1 MSFESEVSSILDS
14 RLTTHDSPLNKMN
27 EIFRILGEPARIFRA
42 YLFIFWLAVLFLF
55 WMFTPIQGMP
65 YPSEV
70 WAAFMRMFASEAND
84 TSNLVYNT
92 WVTLK
97 LNIFGILLASLISLL
112 IAYISCLPFLQPLNQ
127 VLQWFRYL
135 PIVAFNLVFLSI
147 FTIGWSM
154 KVAMLTAGMAFFLIT
169 SMTAVIG
176 QIPKLKFELA
186 RVLNY
191 GDWKTFW
198 TAVVRPT
205 LPAMIDVVAQSAAMG
220 WVMIVAIET
229 FNRTEGGI
237 GAAIYSY
244 SATNQKAE
252 VYVYLVII
260 GVIAVLED
268 QFFYWFKR
276 IVFPY
281 TQISE
286 RA

>member
-1 MSFESEVSSILDS
+1 
-14 RLTTHDSPLNKMN
+14 MN
-27 EIFRILGEPARIFRA
+27 EIFRILGEPGRIFRA
-42 YLFIFWLAVLFLF
+42 NLFVFWIGVLFLF
-55 WMFTPIQGMP
+55 WMYSPIQGMP

-70 WAAFMRMFASEAND
+70 WIAFQRMFALQDSN
-84 TSNLVYNT
+84 NLVFNT

-97 LNIFGILLASLISLL
+97 LNIVGLFFAAIISLL
-112 IAYISCLPFLQPLNQ
+112 VAYMSCLPLLQPLNQ
-127 VLQWFRYL
+127 ILQWFRYL

-147 FTIGWSM
+147 FTIGFSM

-169 SMTAVIG
+169 SMTAIIG
-176 QIPKLKFELA
+176 QIPRLKFELA

-191 GDWKTFW
+191 SDWKTFW
-198 TAVVRPT
+198 TVVVRPNF
-205 LPAMIDVVAQSAAMG
+205 PAMIDMVAQNAAMG

-244 SATNQKAE
+244 SSTNQKAE
-252 VYVYLVII
+252 VYVYLIII
-260 GVIAVLED
+260 GIIAILED
-268 QFFYWFKR
+268 QFFYWLKR

-281 TQISE
+281 TTIAE

>member
-1 MSFESEVSSILDS
+1 MVAETEKNNQSDS
-14 RLTTHDSPLNKMN
+14 RQNPLR
-27 EIFRILGEPARIFRA
+27 ETFRILGEPARFIRA
-42 YLFIFWLAVLFLF
+42 NLFVIWIAILFLF
-55 WMFTPIQGMP
+55 WFFTPIQGIP

-70 WAAFMRMFASEAND
+70 LTAFTRMFASEAND
-84 TSNLVYNT
+84 SSNIVYNT
-92 WVTLK
+92 WATLK
-97 LNIFGILLASLISLL
+97 LNIVGLFFASMLALI
-112 IAYISCLPFLQPLNQ
+112 IAYFSVVPFLQPLNQ
-127 VLQWFRYL
+127 ILQWFRYL

-154 KVAMLTAGMAFFLIT
+154 KVAMLSAGMAFFLIT
-169 SMTAVIG
+169 SMTAEIA

-191 GDWKTFW
+191 SDWKVFW
-198 TAVVRPT
+198 TVVVRPS
-205 LPAMIDVVAQSAAMG
+205 LPAMIDIVAQSAAMG

-229 FNRTEGGI
+229 FNRTDGGI

-244 SATNQKAE
+244 SSTNQKAE
-252 VYVYLVII
+252 VYVYLIII

-268 QFFYWFKR
+268 QFFYWLKR

-281 TQISE
+281 TQIAE

>member
-1 MSFESEVSSILDS
+1 MTEQTEKNKQPTVSQTGIGEV
-14 RLTTHDSPLNKMN
+14 
-27 EIFRILGEPARIFRA
+27 FRILGEPGRFLRA
-42 YLFIFWLAVLFLF
+42 NLFFIWLIVLFLF

-65 YPSEV
+65 YPGEV
-70 WAAFMRMFASEAND
+70 WEAFQRMFSSND
-84 TSNLVYNT
+84 SNNLVYNT

-97 LNIFGILLASLISLL
+97 LNIVGLFFASIFSLL
-112 IAYISCLPFLQPLNQ
+112 IAYLSCLPFMQPFNQ
-127 VLQWFRYL
+127 VLQWLRYL

-169 SMTAVIG
+169 SMTAEIG

-191 GDWKTFW
+191 SDWKTFW
-198 TAVVRPT
+198 TVVVRPT
-205 LPAMIDVVAQSAAMG
+205 LPAMIDIVAQSAAMG

-252 VYVYLVII
+252 VYVYLIVI
-260 GVIAVLED
+260 GVIAILED
-268 QFFYWFKR
+268 QFFYWLKR

-281 TQISE
+281 TQIAE

>member
-1 MSFESEVSSILDS
+1 MDAQAEKNEKMSFWQS
-14 RLTTHDSPLNKMN
+14 H
-27 EIFRILGEPARIFRA
+27 FREAFRFCGSPARFVRA
-42 YLFIFWLAVLFLF
+42 NLFIIWILVLFLF
-55 WMFTPIQGMP
+55 WTFTPIQGIP

-70 WAAFMRMFASEAND
+70 LAAFQRMFASASND
-84 TSNLVYNT
+84 SSNLVYNT
-92 WVTLK
+92 WTTVK
-97 LNIFGILLASLISLL
+97 LNIVGLFFASVISLL
-112 IAYISCLPFLQPLNQ
+112 IAYCSILPLLQPVNQ
-127 VLQWFRYL
+127 ILQWFRYL

-169 SMTAVIG
+169 SMTAEIA
-176 QIPKLKFELA
+176 QIPRLKYELA

-191 GDWKTFW
+191 SDWKVFW
-198 TAVVRPT
+198 TVVLRPT
-205 LPAMIDVVAQSAAMG
+205 LPAMIDTVAQSAAMG

-252 VYVYLVII
+252 VYVYLIII

-268 QFFYWFKR
+268 QFFYWLKR
-276 IVFPY
+276 ILFPY

>member
-1 MSFESEVSSILDS
+1 
-14 RLTTHDSPLNKMN
+14 
-27 EIFRILGEPARIFRA
+27 
-42 YLFIFWLAVLFLF
+42 
-55 WMFTPIQGMP
+55 
-65 YPSEV
+65 
-70 WAAFMRMFASEAND
+70 
-84 TSNLVYNT
+84 
-92 WVTLK
+92 
-97 LNIFGILLASLISLL
+97 
-112 IAYISCLPFLQPLNQ
+112 
-127 VLQWFRYL
+127 
-135 PIVAFNLVFLSI
+135 LVFLSI

-176 QIPKLKFELA
+176 QIPRLKFELA

-191 GDWKTFW
+191 SDWKTFW
-198 TAVVRPT
+198 TVVVRPT

-260 GVIAVLED
+260 GIIAILED
-268 QFFYWFKR
+268 QFFYWLKR
-276 IVFPY
+276 LLFPY
-281 TQISE
+281 TTIAE

>member
-1 MSFESEVSSILDS
+1 MVTQAEKINLAESRPSA
-14 RLTTHDSPLNKMN
+14 MN
-27 EIFRILGEPARIFRA
+27 EIFRFCGEPARFMRA
-42 YLFIFWLAVLFLF
+42 NLFAVWIVILFLVWIF
-55 WMFTPIQGMP
+55 APIPGIP

-70 WAAFMRMFASEAND
+70 LTAFLRMFASASND
-84 TSNLVYNT
+84 SSNLVYNT
-92 WVTLK
+92 WTTLK
-97 LNIFGILLASLISLL
+97 LNIVGLL
-112 IAYISCLPFLQPLNQ
+112 IASLLSLVVAYFSILPVLQPLNQ
-127 VLQWFRYL
+127 ILQWFRYL

-154 KVAMLTAGMAFFLIT
+154 KVAMLSAGMAFFLIT
-169 SMTAVIG
+169 SMTAEIG
-176 QIPKLKFELA
+176 RIPRLKYELA

-191 GDWKTFW
+191 GDFKVFW
-198 TAVVRPT
+198 TVVLRPT
-205 LPAMIDVVAQSAAMG
+205 LPSMIDIVAQSAAMG

-260 GVIAVLED
+260 GFIAVLED
-268 QFFYWFKR
+268 QFFYWLKR
-276 IVFPY
+276 ILFPY
-281 TQISE
+281 TKISE

>member
-1 MSFESEVSSILDS
+1 MDGQVEKNDKPNFWQSHLREV
-14 RLTTHDSPLNKMN
+14 
-27 EIFRILGEPARIFRA
+27 FRFCGSPARFVRA
-42 YLFIFWLAVLFLF
+42 NLFVIWVLVLFLF
-55 WMFTPIQGMP
+55 WVFTPIQGIP

-70 WAAFMRMFASEAND
+70 LTAFQRMFASEAND

-92 WVTLK
+92 WTTVK
-97 LNIFGILLASLISLL
+97 LNIVGLFFASLISL
-112 IAYISCLPFLQPLNQ
+112 IVAYFSVLPLLQPFNQ
-127 VLQWFRYL
+127 ILQWFRYL

-169 SMTAVIG
+169 SMTAEIA
-176 QIPKLKFELA
+176 QIPRLKYELA

-191 GDWKTFW
+191 SDWKVFW
-198 TAVVRPT
+198 TVVLRPT
-205 LPAMIDVVAQSAAMG
+205 LPAMIDTVAQSAAMG

-252 VYVYLVII
+252 VYVYLIII

-268 QFFYWFKR
+268 QFFYWLKR
-276 IVFPY
+276 ILFPY
-281 TQISE
+281 TQIAE

>member
-1 MSFESEVSSILDS
+1 
-14 RLTTHDSPLNKMN
+14 MN
-27 EIFRILGEPARIFRA
+27 EVFRILGEPSRMFRA
-42 YLFIFWLAVLFLF
+42 YLFVIWLVILFTFWI
-55 WMFTPIQGMP
+55 FTPIQGMP
-65 YPSEV
+65 YPGEV
-70 WAAFMRMFASEAND
+70 WEAFQRMFASGAND
-84 TSNLVYNT
+84 TSNIVLNT
-92 WVTLK
+92 WVTLQ
-97 LNIFGILLASLISLL
+97 LNIWGLLLASLLSLL
-112 IAYISCLPFLQPLNQ
+112 VAYLSCLPFMQPLNQ
-127 VLQWFRYL
+127 MLQWFRYL

-169 SMTAVIG
+169 SMTAEIG
-176 QIPKLKFELA
+176 RIPRLKFELA

-198 TAVVRPT
+198 TVVVRPT
-205 LPAMIDVVAQSAAMG
+205 LPAMIDIVAQSAAMG

-252 VYVYLVII
+252 VYVYLIII
-260 GVIAVLED
+260 GIIAILED
-268 QFFYWFKR
+268 QFFYWLKR
-276 IVFPY
+276 ILFPY
-281 TQISE
+281 TTIAE

>member
-1 MSFESEVSSILDS
+1 
-14 RLTTHDSPLNKMN
+14 MN
-27 EIFRILGEPARIFRA
+27 EIFRILGEPSRVFRA
-42 YLFIFWLAVLFLF
+42 YLFVFWILLIFLF
-55 WMFTPIQGMP
+55 WTFTPIQGMP

-70 WAAFMRMFASEAND
+70 LTAFQRMFALED
-84 TSNLVYNT
+84 SNNLIYNT
-92 WVTLK
+92 WVTVK
-97 LNIFGILLASLISLL
+97 LNIVGLFFASIISLL
-112 IAYISCLPFLQPLNQ
+112 IAYCSCLPILQPFNQ
-127 VLQWFRYL
+127 ILQWFRYL

-154 KVAMLTAGMAFFLIT
+154 KVAMLSAGMAFFLIT
-169 SMTAVIG
+169 SMTAEIG

-191 GDWKTFW
+191 SDWKTFW
-198 TAVVRPT
+198 TVVVRPT
-205 LPAMIDVVAQSAAMG
+205 LPAMIDIIAQSAAMG

-252 VYVYLVII
+252 VYVYLIII
-260 GVIAVLED
+260 GIIAVLED
-268 QFFYWFKR
+268 QFFYWLKR
-276 IVFPY
+276 IIFPY
-281 TQISE
+281 TTIAE

>member
-1 MSFESEVSSILDS
+1 MSEQALNNSETSFNES
-14 RLTTHDSPLNKMN
+14 NFGKM
-27 EIFRILGEPARIFRA
+27 FRILGEPSRIFRT
-42 YLFIFWLAVLFLF
+42 YLFVFWIAFLFLF
-55 WMFTPIQGMP
+55 WVFMPIQGMP

-70 WAAFMRMFASEAND
+70 FTAFQRMFGSEAND

-97 LNIFGILLASLISLL
+97 LNVFGLFFASVISLI
-112 IAYISCLPFLQPLNQ
+112 IAYLSCLPFLQPLNQ
-127 VLQWFRYL
+127 ILQWLRYL

-176 QIPKLKFELA
+176 QIPRLKFELA

-191 GDWKTFW
+191 SDWKTFW
-198 TAVVRPT
+198 TVVVRPT

-237 GAAIYSY
+237 GAAIQSY
-244 SATNQKAE
+244 SGTNQKAE
-252 VYVYLVII
+252 VYAYLIVI
-260 GVIAVLED
+260 GVIAILED
-268 QFFYWFKR
+268 QFFYWLKR

-281 TQISE
+281 TTIAE

>member
-1 MSFESEVSSILDS
+1 
-14 RLTTHDSPLNKMN
+14 MN
-27 EIFRILGEPARIFRA
+27 EIFRILGEPSRIFRL
-42 YLFIFWLAVLFLF
+42 YLFAFWIAVLFLF

-70 WAAFMRMFASEAND
+70 WEAFGRMFASNESN
-84 TSNLVYNT
+84 NLVLNT
-92 WVTLK
+92 WVTVK
-97 LNIFGILLASLISLL
+97 LNIVGLFFASVISLA
-112 IAYISCLPFLQPLNQ
+112 IAYLSCLPFLQPLNQ
-127 VLQWFRYL
+127 ILQWFRYL

-154 KVAMLTAGMAFFLIT
+154 KVAMLTSGMAFFLIT

-176 QIPKLKFELA
+176 QIPQLKFELA

-191 GDWKTFW
+191 SDLKTFW
-198 TAVVRPT
+198 TVVVRPT

-244 SATNQKAE
+244 SSINQKAE

-260 GVIAVLED
+260 GIIAIVED
-268 QFFYWFKR
+268 QFFYWIKR
-276 IVFPY
+276 IIFPY
-281 TQISE
+281 TTIAE

>member
-1 MSFESEVSSILDS
+1 
-14 RLTTHDSPLNKMN
+14 MN
-27 EIFRILGEPARIFRA
+27 EIFRILGEPSRMFRA
-42 YLFIFWLAVLFLF
+42 YLFIFWIAVIFLF

-70 WAAFMRMFASEAND
+70 WTAFQRMFALED
-84 TSNLVYNT
+84 SNNLIYNT
-92 WVTLK
+92 WVTVK
-97 LNIFGILLASLISLL
+97 LNIVGLFFATIVSLL
-112 IAYISCLPFLQPLNQ
+112 IAYLSCLPLLQPLNQ
-127 VLQWFRYL
+127 IMQWFRYL

-147 FTIGWSM
+147 FTIGFSM
-154 KVAMLTAGMAFFLIT
+154 KVAMLSAGMAFFLIT

-176 QIPKLKFELA
+176 QIPQLKYELV

-191 GDWKTFW
+191 SDWKTFW
-198 TAVVRPT
+198 TVVVRPT

-237 GAAIYSY
+237 GASIYSY

-260 GVIAVLED
+260 GIIAILED
-268 QFFYWFKR
+268 QFFYLLKR
-276 IVFPY
+276 ILFPY
-281 TQISE
+281 TTIAE

>member
-1 MSFESEVSSILDS
+1 MAEQVKQEIPATSSNSEIL
-14 RLTTHDSPLNKMN
+14 H
-27 EIFRILGEPARIFRA
+27 IFRILGEPGRFIRANIFV
-42 YLFIFWLAVLFLF
+42 FWLVILFLF
-55 WMFTPIQGMP
+55 WVFTPIQGIP

-70 WAAFMRMFASEAND
+70 WAAFQRMFSSEAND

-97 LNIFGILLASLISLL
+97 LNIVGLFFASVMSLI
-112 IAYISCLPFLQPLNQ
+112 IAYLSCLPFMQPLNQ

-169 SMTAVIG
+169 SMTAIIG
-176 QIPKLKFELA
+176 QIPQLKFELA

-198 TAVVRPT
+198 TVVVRPT
-205 LPAMIDVVAQSAAMG
+205 LPAMIDTVAQSAAMG

-237 GAAIYSY
+237 GSAIYSY

-252 VYVYLVII
+252 VYVYLIVIGI
-260 GVIAVLED
+260 IAVLED
-268 QFFYWFKR
+268 QFFYWLKR

-281 TQISE
+281 TTVAE

>member
-1 MSFESEVSSILDS
+1 
-14 RLTTHDSPLNKMN
+14 
-27 EIFRILGEPARIFRA
+27 
-42 YLFIFWLAVLFLF
+42 
-55 WMFTPIQGMP
+55 
-65 YPSEV
+65 
-70 WAAFMRMFASEAND
+70 MRMFASEAND

>member
-1 MSFESEVSSILDS
+1 MVTQVEKNNQSASRQKTFGEV
-14 RLTTHDSPLNKMN
+14 
-27 EIFRILGEPARIFRA
+27 FRFCGEPARFMRA
-42 YLFIFWLAVLFLF
+42 NLFVIWIVILFLF
-55 WMFTPIQGMP
+55 WMFTPIQGIP

-70 WAAFMRMFASEAND
+70 LAAFQRMFASEAND

-92 WVTLK
+92 WTTLK
-97 LNIFGILLASLISLL
+97 LNIVGLFFASVVSLL
-112 IAYISCLPFLQPLNQ
+112 IAYFSVLPVLQPLNQ

-154 KVAMLTAGMAFFLIT
+154 KVAMLSTGMAFFLIT
-169 SMTAVIG
+169 SMTAEIA
-176 QIPKLKFELA
+176 QIPKLKYELA

-191 GDWKTFW
+191 GDFKVFW
-198 TAVVRPT
+198 TVVLRPT
-205 LPAMIDVVAQSAAMG
+205 LPAMIDIVAQSAAMG

-244 SATNQKAE
+244 SSTNQKAE
-252 VYVYLVII
+252 VYVYLIII
-260 GVIAVLED
+260 GIIAILED
-268 QFFYWFKR
+268 QFFYWLKR
-276 IVFPY
+276 ILFPY
-281 TQISE
+281 TTISE

>member
-1 MSFESEVSSILDS
+1 
-14 RLTTHDSPLNKMN
+14 MN
-27 EIFRILGEPARIFRA
+27 EIFRILGEPGRIFRT
-42 YLFIFWLAVLFLF
+42 YLFVFWLAVIFLF
-55 WMFTPIQGMP
+55 WTFSPIQAMP

-70 WAAFMRMFASEAND
+70 WTAFQRMFALED
-84 TSNLVYNT
+84 SNNLIYNT
-92 WVTLK
+92 WVTIK
-97 LNIFGILLASLISLL
+97 LNVIGLFFATIVSLF
-112 IAYISCLPFLQPLNQ
+112 IAYLSCLPLLQPLNQ
-127 VLQWFRYL
+127 ILQWFRYL

-147 FTIGWSM
+147 FTIGFSM
-154 KVAMLTAGMAFFLIT
+154 KVAMLSAGMAFFLIT

-191 GDWKTFW
+191 SDWKTFW
-198 TAVVRPT
+198 TVVVRPT

-237 GAAIYSY
+237 GASIYSY
-244 SATNQKAE
+244 SSTNQKAE

-268 QFFYWFKR
+268 QFFYWLKR
-276 IVFPY
+276 ILFPY
-281 TQISE
+281 TTVSE

>member
-1 MSFESEVSSILDS
+1 
-14 RLTTHDSPLNKMN
+14 MN
-27 EIFRILGEPARIFRA
+27 EIFRILGEPGRIFRA
-42 YLFIFWLAVLFLF
+42 YLFVFWIAVLFVF

-70 WAAFMRMFASEAND
+70 WAAFLRMFASGANNE
-84 TSNLVYNT
+84 SNLIYNT
-92 WVTLK
+92 WVTLQ
-97 LNIFGILLASLISLL
+97 LNIWGLLLASLISLFV
-112 IAYISCLPFLQPLNQ
+112 AYLSCLPFLQPLNQ

-176 QIPKLKFELA
+176 QIPRLKFELA
-186 RVLNY
+186 RVLRY
-191 GDWKTFW
+191 SDWNTFW
-198 TAVVRPT
+198 TVVVRPT

-244 SATNQKAE
+244 SSTNQKAE

-260 GVIAVLED
+260 GIIAVLED
-268 QFFYWFKR
+268 QFFYWLKR
-276 IVFPY
+276 ILFPY
-281 TQISE
+281 TTIAE

>member
-1 MSFESEVSSILDS
+1 MESEIKPVNAGLWQSHLREAFRFCGSPAKFVRANLFVIWIL
-14 RLTTHDSPLNKMN
+14 
-27 EIFRILGEPARIFRA
+27 
-42 YLFIFWLAVLFLF
+42 VLFLF
-55 WMFTPIQGMP
+55 WVFTPIQGIP

-70 WAAFMRMFASEAND
+70 LTAFQRMFASAAND
-84 TSNLVYNT
+84 SSNLIYNT
-92 WVTLK
+92 WTTVK
-97 LNIFGILLASLISLL
+97 LNIVGLFFASVISLI
-112 IAYISCLPFLQPLNQ
+112 IAYFSILPLLQPFNQ
-127 VLQWFRYL
+127 ILQWFRYL

-169 SMTAVIG
+169 SMSAEIA
-176 QIPKLKFELA
+176 QIPRLKYELA

-191 GDWKTFW
+191 SDWKVFW
-198 TAVVRPT
+198 TVVVRPT
-205 LPAMIDVVAQSAAMG
+205 LPAMIDTVAQSAAMG

-252 VYVYLVII
+252 VYVYLIII
-260 GVIAVLED
+260 GIIAVLED
-268 QFFYWFKR
+268 QFFYWLKR
-276 IVFPY
+276 ILFPY
-281 TQISE
+281 TKIAE

>member
-1 MSFESEVSSILDS
+1 
-14 RLTTHDSPLNKMN
+14 MN

-55 WMFTPIQGMP
+55 WTFTPIQGMP

-70 WAAFMRMFASEAND
+70 WAAFLRMFASDANNE
-84 TSNLVYNT
+84 SNLIYNT
-92 WVTLK
+92 WVTLQ
-97 LNIFGILLASLISLL
+97 LNIWGLLLASLISLFV
-112 IAYISCLPFLQPLNQ
+112 AYLSCLPFMQPLNQ

-176 QIPKLKFELA
+176 QIPQLKFELA

-191 GDWKTFW
+191 SDWKTFW
-198 TAVVRPT
+198 TVVVRPT

-244 SATNQKAE
+244 SSTNQKAE
-252 VYVYLVII
+252 VYVYLIII
-260 GVIAVLED
+260 GIIAVLED
-268 QFFYWFKR
+268 QFFYWLKR
-276 IVFPY
+276 ILFPY
-281 TQISE
+281 TTIAE

>member
-1 MSFESEVSSILDS
+1 
-14 RLTTHDSPLNKMN
+14 MN
-27 EIFRILGEPARIFRA
+27 EQVLNNSETSFAESNFGKIFRILGEPSRIFRT
-42 YLFIFWLAVLFLF
+42 YLFVFWIAVIFLF

-70 WAAFMRMFASEAND
+70 FDAFQRMFGSEAND
-84 TSNLVYNT
+84 SGNLVYNT

-97 LNIFGILLASLISLL
+97 LNVFGLFLASLLSLM
-112 IAYISCLPFLQPLNQ
+112 IAYLSCLPFLQPLNQ
-127 VLQWFRYL
+127 ILQWLRYL

-176 QIPKLKFELA
+176 QIPRLKFELA

-191 GDWKTFW
+191 SDRKTFW
-198 TAVVRPT
+198 TVVVRPT
-205 LPAMIDVVAQSAAMG
+205 LPAMIDVVAQNAAMG

-229 FNRTEGGI
+229 FNRTEGGL

-244 SATNQKAE
+244 SSINQKAE
-252 VYVYLVII
+252 VYVYLIVI
-260 GVIAVLED
+260 GVVAVLED
-268 QFFYWFKR
+268 QFFYWLKR
-276 IVFPY
+276 VVFPY
-281 TQISE
+281 TTIAE

>member
-1 MSFESEVSSILDS
+1 MSEQALNNSETSFSES
-14 RLTTHDSPLNKMN
+14 NFGKM
-27 EIFRILGEPARIFRA
+27 FRILGEPSRIFRT
-42 YLFIFWLAVLFLF
+42 YFFVFWIAVIFLF
-55 WMFTPIQGMP
+55 WIFTPIQGMP

-70 WAAFMRMFASEAND
+70 FTAFQRMFGSEAND

-97 LNIFGILLASLISLL
+97 LSVFGLLLASVISLL
-112 IAYISCLPFLQPLNQ
+112 VAYLSCLPFLQPLNQ
-127 VLQWFRYL
+127 ILQWFRYL

-176 QIPKLKFELA
+176 QIPRLKFELA

-191 GDWKTFW
+191 SDWKTFW
-198 TAVVRPT
+198 TVVVRPT

-244 SATNQKAE
+244 SSTNQKAE
-252 VYVYLVII
+252 VYAYLIVI
-260 GVIAVLED
+260 GAIAVLED
-268 QFFYWFKR
+268 QFFYWLKR

-281 TQISE
+281 TTIAE

>member
-1 MSFESEVSSILDS
+1 MAEQIEKNIKSGSSNSEIL
-14 RLTTHDSPLNKMN
+14 HV
-27 EIFRILGEPARIFRA
+27 FRILGEPGRFIRA
-42 YLFIFWLAVLFLF
+42 NLFVIWLAILFLF
-55 WMFTPIQGMP
+55 WVFTPIQGIP

-70 WAAFMRMFASEAND
+70 WAAFQRMFSSEAND

-97 LNIFGILLASLISLL
+97 LNIFGLFLASVISL
-112 IAYISCLPFLQPLNQ
+112 IVAYLSCLPFMQPLNQ
-127 VLQWFRYL
+127 FLQWLRYL

-176 QIPKLKFELA
+176 QIPQLKFELA

-191 GDWKTFW
+191 GDLKTFW
-198 TAVVRPT
+198 TVVVRPT
-205 LPAMIDVVAQSAAMG
+205 LPAMIDTVAQSAAMG

-260 GVIAVLED
+260 GIIAVLED
-268 QFFYWFKR
+268 QFFYWLKR

-281 TQISE
+281 TTIAE

>member
-1 MSFESEVSSILDS
+1 MTEQIKKTSQAD
-14 RLTTHDSPLNKMN
+14 DSPSEIMN
-27 EIFRILGEPARIFRA
+27 VFRVLGEPPRMFRA

-70 WAAFMRMFASEAND
+70 WAAFQRMYSLED
-84 TSNLVYNT
+84 TNNLIYNT
-92 WVTLK
+92 WITVR
-97 LNIFGILLASLISLL
+97 LNIVGLFFATIISLF
-112 IAYISCLPFLQPLNQ
+112 IAYLSCLPLLQPLNQ
-127 VLQWFRYL
+127 ILQWFRYL

-147 FTIGWSM
+147 FTIGFSM
-154 KVAMLTAGMAFFLIT
+154 KVAMLTAGMAFFIIT
-169 SMTAVIG
+169 SMTAEIG
-176 QIPKLKFELA
+176 RIPKLKFELA

-198 TAVVRPT
+198 TVVVRPT
-205 LPAMIDVVAQSAAMG
+205 LPAMIDIVAQSAAMG

-237 GAAIYSY
+237 GASIFSY

-252 VYVYLVII
+252 VYVYLIII
-260 GVIAVLED
+260 GVIAILED
-268 QFFYWFKR
+268 QFFYWLKR

-281 TQISE
+281 TTIAE